1 MSVGR
6 VKPTGAGTGRDMKL
20 SACVIVKNEAAN
32 LPKWLECMGQVADE
46 MIVADTGSTDDTVA
60 IAEAAGAKVCHFDW
74 CSDFAAAKN
83 YALEHATGDWI
94 LFLDADEYFSSESLG
109 ILRREMVQYHRDRTV
124 GIVLCRLINIDKDNN
139 NKIVD
144 TMLQGRIF
152 RNLPHIRYKGC
163 IHEQLSNTKGNMKM
177 VCNNR
182 LIIYHT
188 GYAATTFQLKAR
200 RNLVLL
206 KEKLAAAKTQEE
218 KNYLSPYLMDAYH
231 SLEDYEKAVQYAR
244 QAIDARL
251 RLIGMEGSLYETLF
265 SASQRLGKSRE
276 ELFAIL
282 DEAMEVYPDEAAFI
296 IEKGYLYWQSG
307 ELPEAEQCMLR
318 GLELRKRF
326 ERKLSQGQFLT
337 DNSLRLLPYAYQV
350 LGDIA
355 YRRKDLAAASDY
367 FFRGLQEYKYSEA
380 LLAGLL
386 DCIGGNEPAE
396 IVQLLNTM
404 YSPREDAVFLVNAL
418 KGKADKRVLL
428 YYAGGDGSISPV
440 KKYLLADR
448 FDAAAV
454 EAAANIRRLAG
465 ALICGSIRDSL
476 KYNRAGQAQPAD
488 EYAGLQAAKM
498 QENKA
503 MLQLILSPKHKELV
517 NSGQPERDSFVG
529 REVLRRLAAMD
540 ISAGAECYLDNRQ
553 YPLVSIMI
561 PTYNRPDLFEQ
572 TLQSALAQ
580 TYPNVEIL
588 VTDNSTNEDTRLLM
602 EKYVEDVRIRYFRNR
617 DARSKADNFR
627 PFEQMARGEYLQW
640 CMDDDVLAPNK
651 LAVMVPVL
659 RDNPG
664 IALVTSQRGVID
676 AEGNILPEEAVQL
689 MESGAAWQCY
699 GGRDVGRVMLSGTNN
714 FIGEPSAVLF
724 RRRDLQH
731 HYWAAD
737 CRGYKA
743 VSDVAMWL
751 ELLEKGDMVVFR
763 ESLSY
768 YRRHDSQ
775 EGQQP
780 EVVLLSRME
789 WNRLLDEYAD
799 RQAFLDGAALRQGK
813 LSLWQDYQKIR
824 EYPSVQQAGNFA
836 AYRACME
843 AIGSQYGK

>member
-1 MSVGR
+1 
-6 VKPTGAGTGRDMKL
+6 
-20 SACVIVKNEAAN
+20 
-32 LPKWLECMGQVADE
+32 
-46 MIVADTGSTDDTVA
+46 
-60 IAEAAGAKVCHFDW
+60 
-74 CSDFAAAKN
+74 
-83 YALEHATGDWI
+83 AL
-94 LFLDADEYFSSESLG
+94 
-109 ILRREMVQYHRDRTV
+109 
-124 GIVLCRLINIDKDNN
+124 
-139 NKIVD
+139 
-144 TMLQGRIF
+144 F
-152 RNLPHIRYKGC
+152 RNPHKWT
-163 IHEQLSNTKGNMKM
+163 HTK
-177 VCNNR
+177 
-182 LIIYHT
+182 
-188 GYAATTFQLKAR
+188 A
-200 RNLVLL
+200 
-206 KEKLAAAKTQEE
+206 
-218 KNYLSPYLMDAYH
+218 
-231 SLEDYEKAVQYAR
+231 
-244 QAIDARL
+244 
-251 RLIGMEGSLYETLF
+251 
-265 SASQRLGKSRE
+265 
-276 ELFAIL
+276 
-282 DEAMEVYPDEAAFI
+282 
-296 IEKGYLYWQSG
+296 
-307 ELPEAEQCMLR
+307 
-318 GLELRKRF
+318 
-326 ERKLSQGQFLT
+326 
-337 DNSLRLLPYAYQV
+337 
-350 LGDIA
+350 
-355 YRRKDLAAASDY
+355 
-367 FFRGLQEYKYSEA
+367 
-380 LLAGLL
+380 
-386 DCIGGNEPAE
+386 
-396 IVQLLNTM
+396 
-404 YSPREDAVFLVNAL
+404 
-418 KGKADKRVLL
+418 
-428 YYAGGDGSISPV
+428 
-440 KKYLLADR
+440 
-448 FDAAAV
+448 
-454 EAAANIRRLAG
+454 
-465 ALICGSIRDSL
+465 
-476 KYNRAGQAQPAD
+476 
-488 EYAGLQAAKM
+488 
-498 QENKA
+498 
-503 MLQLILSPKHKELV
+503 LV
-517 NSGQPERDSFVG
+517 NSGQPDRDSSVG

-799 RQAFLDGAALRQGK
+799 RKDFLDGAALRQGK